1 MLMSKTQL
9 DQVIDQEQDILV
21 EELQDEQIDTVVEVS
36 DEETVIAEQS
46 ADTVEEAADAEKEVN
61 GAMAADEVA
70 DTIKKSASKKAVQPK
85 TKAGLINAAYQQ
97 MSKMTKEELSS
108 AYDKLVSVQ
117 ETSVETTEEIV
128 SEEIVSEELQV
139 EVKIDFQEDLN
150 ALVSEDADL
159 SEDFKEKASIIF
171 ETAVKSK
178 LSAEISRLEEQY
190 TTELS
195 EEIEQIKT
203 DLVEKVDGYL
213 SYVVESWMEENKLA
227 VETGLRAEIAESFIN
242 GLKGLFEQH
251 YVDVPETKYNLVD
264 DLATKVNELE
274 DQLNKSTENN
284 IKLSE
289 QVTDLRREQIVVEAT
304 SGMVEIDAA
313 KLKSLVEDI
322 DFESEETFVKKVTV
336 IKESYFK
343 TKKTSVVDETT
354 DLATDEKGT
363 EIGIN
368 SPIMSLY
375 TNAIS
380 RTTK

>member
-1 MLMSKTQL
+1 MSKTQL

-36 DEETVIAEQS
+36 DEETVIAKQS

>member
-1 MLMSKTQL
+1 MSKTQL